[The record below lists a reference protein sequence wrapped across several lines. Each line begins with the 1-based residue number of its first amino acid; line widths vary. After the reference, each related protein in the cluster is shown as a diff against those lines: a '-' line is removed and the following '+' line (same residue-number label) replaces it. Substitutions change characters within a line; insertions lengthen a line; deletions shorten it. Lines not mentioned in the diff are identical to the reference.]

1 MKTAPHTEPIASR
14 SAPFFG
20 KAGNSGAFIQPRR
33 TVGPAH
39 DAFEQEADRVADAAV
54 RGGGFVQ
61 PKLRVNPVLQR
72 KCAQC
77 EEEEKLQRKGT
88 GDVATAPPAVETA
101 LAQPGRTLDA
111 PTRTWA
117 ERAMGHDFSS
127 VKIHHDAE
135 AAHSAASIGAR
146 AYTSGSN
153 VVFGAGEFSPN
164 TESGRHLLAHELT
177 HVVQQGG
184 SGGLVQRQSVYDETP
199 GPVSR
204 GESTIS
210 NADGSN
216 SRTEVTYSGHVD
228 RAEYRTEADRQAQT
242 NAIHSA
248 RVPVRYEE
256 TACRLVV
263 PIRLR
268 FVNQTDA
275 FRTSCGNISGVRNDP
290 VTPVSQAVFDRTR
303 QQFLTEVPR
312 AINDTYKVVLG
323 GTCAP
328 CREVP
333 VVAEFTEVTTGADRT
348 VVVTGNRGRSY
359 VSGDGSTVAVCGG
372 SGGESTSTLIH
383 EGGHFALGWGD
394 EYHESEGSRPTE
406 RERLGEYSRMA
417 QDAPAR
423 LLEWHDRHFAFA
435 AAFLRSVYPACAPTL
450 VRTRTPAVEIELT
463 FAETGLLPERGS
475 GDLAL
480 SVGLQFGFPL
490 LPMRRLSLMV
500 GPNFTY
506 LTTNQDF
513 MAGFRMGLQGQI
525 PVGNL
530 GPLGTFGLGARAF
543 GEAGTRFDFSGAS
556 PDVVPYLE
564 GGGGVDLRF
573 FDNLFRLGVEAARG
587 VMDPGGIGSDSYTR
601 VGGAAAFSF

>member
-1 MKTAPHTEPIASR
+1 MKAALHTEPAPSR
-14 SAPFFG
+14 SGPFFG
-20 KAGNSGAFIQPRR
+20 KPGGGGAFVQPKR

-39 DAFEQEADRVADAAV
+39 DAFEREADRVAEAAV

-72 KCAQC
+72 KCARC
-77 EEEEKLQRKGT
+77 EEEEK
-88 GDVATAPPAVETA
+88 
-101 LAQPGRTLDA
+101 
-111 PTRTWA
+111 
-117 ERAMGHDFSS
+117 S
-127 VKIHHDAE
+127 VLG
-135 AAHSAASIGAR
+135 SA
-146 AYTSGSN
+146 N
-153 VVFGAGEFSPN
+153 D
-164 TESGRHLLAHELT
+164 
-177 HVVQQGG
+177 
-184 SGGLVQRQSVYDETP
+184 GLVQRESVYDETP

-204 GESTIS
+204 GETTIA

-216 SRTEVTYSGHVD
+216 SRTEVTYSGYVD
-228 RAEYRTEADRQAQT
+228 RAEYRSEADRLART
-242 NAIHSA
+242 NAIHSS
-248 RVPVRYEE
+248 RVQVRYEE

-263 PIRLR
+263 PVRLR
-268 FVNQTDA
+268 FVNQTAA

-303 QQFLTEVPR
+303 RQILTDVQ
-312 AINDTYKVVLG
+312 AAFNDTYKVLLD

-372 SGGESTSTLIH
+372 RGGESTSTLIH

-394 EYHESEGSRPTE
+394 EYHESEGSRPRE

-435 AAFLRSVYPACAPTL
+435 AAFLRSVYPACTPSL
-450 VRTRTPAVEIELT
+450 QRTRTPPVEIELT
-463 FAETGLLPERGS
+463 LGETGLIPERGS

-480 SVGLQFGFPL
+480 SAGLQFGFPI

-506 LTTNQDF
+506 LVTNQDF
-513 MAGFRMGLQGQI
+513 MAGFRMGLAGQV
-525 PVGNL
+525 PLGNL
-530 GPLGTFGLGARAF
+530 GPLGTFGLGVRAF

-556 PDVVPYLE
+556 PGVVPYLE
-564 GGGGVDLRF
+564 AGGGLDLRF
-573 FDNLFRLGVEAARG
+573 NHSFRFGFEAARG
-587 VMDPGGIGSDSYTR
+587 VMDPGGTGSESFTR
-601 VGGAAAFSF
+601 VGGAAAWSF